1 MMKELSPKLLNIIE
15 RIYDPNIDR
24 CKRGVRKLKN
34 AFDSIVGGLASI
46 AQWNLLIR
54 IAKEEKY

>member
-24 CKRGVRKLKN
+24 CERGVHKLKN
-34 AFDSIVGGLASI
+34 AIDSIVGGLASI
-46 AQWNLLIR
+46 AQWNL
-54 IAKEEKY
+54 